1 MSYKTELHAHT
12 SNVSRC
18 AKMSPEDVA
27 DCYISAGYSTVVVTN
42 HYAEYIFD
50 GIGPWEERIEA
61 YLSGIRRMRAHA
73 GDRLTV
79 LPGAEVRNYQTSN
92 DYLLYGA
99 SEEFLINNPNLHRLF
114 LKELSALARKNNVL
128 LVQAHPFRTNMTI
141 SNTKL
146 LDGVEVFNGTPHTD
160 SRNQFANEWAKCF
173 GLLRTSGSDFHGG
186 CFLKVNEKRTWH
198 PYSDDEYGNHYTI
211 SGGILTDE
219 PIRDTEHLTSILRGG
234 DYSLI
239 CEGPAAEKSG
249 MKTMPAKY

>member
-1 MSYKTELHAHT
+1 MFKTELHLHT
-12 SNVSRC
+12 PAVSPCCDIPAEEIAERYL
-18 AKMSPEDVA
+18 A
-27 DCYISAGYSTVVVTN
+27 AGYHTVVVTD
-42 HYAEYIFD
+42 HFTPAVTRREGAWSDTVEWFLSGYQRLKELLAGRIHVLFGFELRFD
-50 GIGPWEERIEA
+50 GYA
-61 YLSGIRRMRAHA
+61 
-73 GDRLTV
+73 
-79 LPGAEVRNYQTSN
+79 N
-92 DYLLYGA
+92 DYLVYGLDA
-99 SEEFLINNPNLHRLF
+99 AFLRGAR
-114 LKELSALARKNNVL
+114 ELPSLSRRAGCELIHEAGGMIFA
-128 LVQAHPFRTNMTI
+128 AHPFRTNMTI

-186 CFLKVNEKRTWH
+186 CFLTVNGKRTWH

-219 PIRDTEHLTSILRGG
+219 PIRDTEQLKSILRGG